1 LNLEAIL
8 DDGYIFNLQKMI
20 LMDKGLVVKKTIF
33 VNADEATV
41 WDALVD
47 PKKIKQY
54 LFGTDTVSDW
64 KVGSRITYK
73 GVWQGKEYEDGGTI
87 LQLVPG
93 KIFQSTYW
101 SSMSGTEDK
110 PENYATVTYE
120 LAKKEGGTLVSL
132 TQDNCKTEEQ
142 KKHLEENWGLVLE
155 GLKKVAE
162 GK

>member
-1 LNLEAIL
+1 
-8 DDGYIFNLQKMI
+8 
-20 LMDKGLVVKKTIF
+20 MDKGLVVKKTIF
-33 VNADEATV
+33 VNADAATV
-41 WDALVD
+41 WDALVN

-142 KKHLEENWGLVLE
+142 KKHLEENWGMVLE

>member
-1 LNLEAIL
+1 
-8 DDGYIFNLQKMI
+8 MP
-20 LMDKGLVVKKTIF
+20 KGLVVSKF
-33 VNADEATV
+33 VFINANSATV
-41 WDALVD
+41 WDALIN

-54 LFGTDTVSDW
+54 LFGTNAISDW
-64 KVGSRITYK
+64 KVGSRIIYK
-73 GVWQGKEYEDGGTI
+73 GEWQGKEYEDGGTI
-87 LQLVPG
+87 LQLVPE

-120 LAKKEGGTLVSL
+120 LAKKDGGTLLSL

-142 KKHLEENWGLVLE
+142 KRHSEENWSIVLE

-162 GK
+162 ET

>member
-1 LNLEAIL
+1 
-8 DDGYIFNLQKMI
+8 
-20 LMDKGLVVKKTIF
+20 MDKGLLVKKSIF
-33 VNADEATV
+33 VNADEVTV
-41 WDALVD
+41 WDALVN
-47 PKKIKQY
+47 PKKIKEY

-73 GVWQGKEYEDGGTI
+73 GVWQG
-87 LQLVPG
+87 
-93 KIFQSTYW
+93 
-101 SSMSGTEDK
+101 DK

-142 KKHLEENWGLVLE
+142 KKHLEENWGMVLE

>member
-1 LNLEAIL
+1 MN
-8 DDGYIFNLQKMI
+8 
-20 LMDKGLVVKKTIF
+20 KKLI
-33 VNADEATV
+33 AKATV
-41 WDALVD
+41 TINAPAAQVWEALTN
-47 PKKIKQY
+47 PKLIKQY
-54 LFGTDTVSDW
+54 LFGADVISDW
-64 KVGSRITYK
+64 KVGSRIIYK
-73 GVWQGKEYEDGGTI
+73 GEWQGKEYEDGGEI

-120 LAKKEGGTLVSL
+120 LSKEGEGTLLTL

-142 KKHLEENWGLVLE
+142 KKHLESNWGMVLE

>member
-1 LNLEAIL
+1 MANKLTATNSI
-8 DDGYIFNLQKMI
+8 
-20 LMDKGLVVKKTIF
+20 TIHAP
-33 VNADEATV
+33 VSKA
-41 WDALVD
+41 WQALID
-47 PKKIKQY
+47 PAQIKQY
-54 LFGTDTVSDW
+54 LFGTDTLSDW
-64 KVGSRITYK
+64 RVGSRITYK

-120 LAKKEGGTLVSL
+120 LAKKEGGTLISL

-142 KKHLEENWGLVLE
+142 KKHLEENWGMVLQ